1 MRLEVRSAGIAA
13 ILICVTLLSG
23 AVFVMG
29 LLAGYDIGHQSQ
41 LAAQQV
47 VTSYP
52 LQVPPADQANQN
64 VASNTARSPIPGGPA
79 STPRAQA
86 PSVGKTMT
94 ASVPAIKPET
104 VAKRTDYASN
114 PPRRGVTESDDE
126 GGDTAAEPAPVE
138 SLAPKATPRVAN
150 LESTPAPMPRHRPY
164 NIQIQA
170 AMDSSSAGEMVRR
183 LEGLGYRPHLIPTN
197 INGSTWY
204 KVEVG
209 PYATQADAAAAE
221 ISLRQKYNNQYG
233 HGAAAPGA
241 GSTDEDE

>member
-1 MRLEVRSAGIAA
+1 MRLEIRSAGIFA

-41 LAAQQV
+41 VAAQQV

-52 LQVPPADQANQN
+52 LQPPPTDQAGPN
-64 VASNTARSPIPGGPA
+64 VASNAAPPA
-79 STPRAQA
+79 HEGAGSTPVAQKTA
-86 PSVGKTMT
+86 IANVTPSK
-94 ASVPAIKPET
+94 APAITRK
-104 VAKRTDYASN
+104 TDYFS
-114 PPRRGVTESDDE
+114 PPPRGVTESDE
-126 GGDTAAEPAPVE
+126 VGDTAGEPAPVE
-138 SLAPKATPRVAN
+138 STAPKTPARVAN
-150 LESTPAPMPRHRPY
+150 VEPTPAPMPHRRPY

-170 AMDSSSAGEMVRR
+170 AMDSASAGEMVRR

-209 PYATQADAAAAE
+209 PYATQAEAAAAE
-221 ISLRQKYNNQYG
+221 SGLRQRYNDQYG
-233 HGAAAPGA
+233 RGNSAKASG

>member
-1 MRLEVRSAGIAA
+1 
-13 ILICVTLLSG
+13 
-23 AVFVMG
+23 MG

-52 LQVPPADQANQN
+52 LQSPPVDQTSTAAASSEVPLGHNAAAPTPIAQKTV
-64 VASNTARSPIPGGPA
+64 VAS
-79 STPRAQA
+79 A
-86 PSVGKTMT
+86 PL
-94 ASVPAIKPET
+94 AKPDA
-104 VAKRTDYASN
+104 VAKRTDFVKP
-114 PPRRGVTESDDE
+114 PPRKVTESDDE
-126 GGDTAAEPAPVE
+126 GGDAASAPAPVE
-138 SLAPKATPRVAN
+138 SMAPKTPARVAN
-150 LESTPAPMPRHRPY
+150 LGPTPAPMPRHRPY

-170 AMDSSSAGEMVRR
+170 AMDSASAGEMVRR

-209 PYATQADAAAAE
+209 PYATQAEAAAAE
-221 ISLRQKYNNQYG
+221 SSLRQKYNEEYG
-233 HGAAAPGA
+233 RGGSVPAS